1 MNPKP
6 KLPRV
11 TLPPQPERVAREYTH
26 ARIPGTLKLQMI
38 TLARK
43 LGETETQF
51 LETAIRER
59 IERLSNE

>member
-1 MNPKP
+1 MNPK

-11 TLPPQPERVAREYTH
+11 ELPPPAERVAREYTH

-43 LGETETQF
+43 LGETETEF
-51 LETAIRER
+51 LTKAIQER
-59 IERLSNE
+59 VERLSK